1 MNSSEWDKMGKNI
14 KTNSIY
20 DEDGYDIF
28 GWNAEEIN
36 KETHSKY
43 DKDGF
48 DMLGYNREGYDREGY
63 DEDGY
68 DRGGYDEDG
77 YDRGGYD
84 KYGYNREGYNWHGYD
99 REGYN
104 RKGYNWHGYDREGY
118 DRKGYDREEYDR
130 RGFDRKGI
138 NKETKDFYDREGYNK
153 DGFDREGYDRE
164 GYDCRGFD
172 RKRINKGTKDF
183 YDREGY
189 DKDGYNRAG
198 YDKDG
203 YNREGYDRRGF
214 DRRRINRETHERFD
228 REGYDKDGYNREGY
242 NCLGHDRE
250 GYDKFG
256 KHYQEKQKIYNKEKN
271 RKTYLG
277 LLNKAKKLA
286 KGELSIQEYVKR
298 SKMSIDELI
307 LFANKN
313 EMGADVIR
321 GLYRQKELY
330 KMYTKPFSKKKY
342 LDSTTILVNGE
353 PVKPTEQDVDQCI
366 EFLKSKKEI
375 ICEKTVRDTVRAYLR
390 GEIDITVKENISE
403 EVNQSHD
410 EELTE
415 LDLVAAEQ
423 KNLQGILQDIQQ
435 KSKLV
440 QNQISDIENSQL
452 SEKDSGRKM

>member
-1 MNSSEWDKMGKNI
+1 MNSSEWDKMVKNI

-36 KETHSKY
+36 KETQSKY
-43 DKDGF
+43 DKDSF
-48 DMLGYNREGYDREGY
+48 DMLGYNLE
-63 DEDGY
+63 
-68 DRGGYDEDG
+68 
-77 YDRGGYD
+77 
-84 KYGYNREGYNWHGYD
+84 GYD

-104 RKGYNWHGYDREGY
+104 RRGYDYWGY
-118 DRKGYDREEYDR
+118 
-130 RGFDRKGI
+130 
-138 NKETKDFYDREGYNK
+138 
-153 DGFDREGYDRE
+153 DREGYDRE
-164 GYDCRGFD
+164 GY
-172 RKRINKGTKDF
+172 NKK
-183 YDREGY
+183 
-189 DKDGYNRAG
+189 
-198 YDKDG
+198 G
-203 YNREGYDRRGF
+203 YNREGYDQEGYDRRGY
-214 DRRRINRETHERFD
+214 D
-228 REGYDKDGYNREGY
+228 REGYNKKGYN
-242 NCLGHDRE
+242 RE

-256 KHYQEKQKIYNKEKN
+256 KHYQEEQKIYNKEKS
-271 RKTYLG
+271 RKAYLG

-286 KGELSIQEYVKR
+286 KGELSIQEYIKR

-321 GLYRQKELY
+321 GLYRQKKLY

-353 PVKPTEQDVDQCI
+353 PVKPTEQDVDKCI

-390 GEIDITVKENISE
+390 GEIDITIKENISE

-423 KNLQGILQDIQQ
+423 KNLQGILQDVQQ
-435 KSKLV
+435 KSQLV

-452 SEKDSGRKM
+452 SEKNSGRKM